1 MLKIGNQQTIN
12 FRFGFSQS
20 GSYVDP
26 LQEATPADVYA
37 SVVRGQNTVGN
48 IIHPVTSLLN
58 SSYRIT
64 NVTLVNYTN
73 NELFVA
79 TIELENEG
87 NYIEQYLSVGD
98 TVVIYGIGG
107 NYDGECEVVELI
119 DNYTVKISG
128 LSSVE
133 PDLDSFDSSKYYNR
147 LTKKSDF
154 YFKRVSSSEY
164 QFVYTVPEDLS
175 GGIYTAI
182 IQTTLNQRPQII
194 EHNFEVS
201 NQKLLKAGS
210 LIYKKVLNNT
220 VTLTTDYAHNLSVG
234 DLVSITETSNE
245 IDGSWYVSDIP
256 RNDQFSFELYRSIDE
271 GEFDINGSYIVNQ
284 TTGISGILSGPTS
297 GTAVSRKPV
306 YDFLQPNTTNSILL
320 LGHCDGL
327 ELNEITQIH
336 SMQEAV
342 NVLGADMNSPLLRG
356 VYDAFSCGAR
366 DIYVAAVAPM
376 SEYVDDISKRLT
388 TMDFLYSSEEGRN
401 LNFYE
406 KYYERLNT
414 TYDLIKGYE
423 LLDIVVPLETSI
435 IGTGDVD
442 FITQLAVYC
451 YSFNATTGYVQLGI
465 IGSRSNGMSDS
476 DILILESNPIFKNK
490 LTTYDSNG
498 LIETDIGRYIIP
510 IYGELTFSHLGFNK
524 SYTSSA
530 AAAYAG
536 SMSSNPVY
544 NGMIRKRMTGPY
556 SLFGANLT
564 KDSFARLDNLRINTV
579 YRSRKAMRG
588 YPYET
593 YISNDYTL
601 ANETSS
607 FTKAPQMRLVAM
619 VINEI
624 KTIGNDNL
632 GKNSED
638 RISIQVKTMLDIL
651 LKTRAIKDY
660 KLQTYASKTERGF
673 LIFEIELVSSLG
685 LKNISF
691 SVTTGPG
698 A

>member
-1 MLKIGNQQTIN
+1 MLKVGNQQTVN

-26 LQEATPADVYA
+26 LQENTPADIYA

-48 IIHPVTSLLN
+48 IIHPTTSLLN
-58 SSYRIT
+58 SSYRILD
-64 NVTLVNYTN
+64 VTLNSYSSSTFN
-73 NELFVA
+73 A
-79 TIELENEG
+79 TIELENVG
-87 NYIEQYLSVGD
+87 NYIEQYLAIGD
-98 TVVIYGIGG
+98 VVVIYGVGG
-107 NYDGECEVVELI
+107 NYNGECEVVEI
-119 DNYTVKISG
+119 VDNYTVTVTG
-128 LSSVE
+128 TSSIQ
-133 PDLDSFDSSKYYNR
+133 PNLNSFDSSKYYNR
-147 LTKKSDF
+147 LTKKNDF
-154 YFKRVSSSEY
+154 YFNRISDSEY

-175 GGIYTAI
+175 GGIYTVN

-194 EHNFEVS
+194 EHPFEVS
-201 NQKLLKAGS
+201 NEKILKAGA
-210 LIYKKVLNNT
+210 LIYKKVLDNL
-220 VTLTTDYAHNLSVG
+220 VTLTTDYAHNLSIG
-234 DLVSITETSNE
+234 DLVSVTETSNE

-256 RNDQFSFELYRSIDE
+256 RSDQFSFEFYRMVNE
-271 GEFDINGSYIVNQ
+271 GESNIIGSYIVNQ

-297 GTAVSRKPV
+297 GTAISKKPV
-306 YDFLQPNTTNSILL
+306 YDFLQPSTTNSILL

-336 SMQEAV
+336 SMQEAI

-356 VYDAFSCGAR
+356 VFDAFSCGAR
-366 DIYVAAVAPM
+366 DIFVAAVAPM
-376 SEYVDDISKRLT
+376 SEYVDDVSKRLT
-388 TMDFLYSSEEGRN
+388 AMDFLYSSEEGQN

-406 KYYERLNT
+406 KYYERLTT

-423 LLDIVVPLETSI
+423 MLDIVVPLETSI
-435 IGTGDVD
+435 IGTGNVD
-442 FITQLAVYC
+442 FITQLALYC
-451 YSFNATTGYVQLGI
+451 YNFNATTGYVQLGI

-476 DILILESNPIFKNK
+476 DILILESNSIFKNK

-510 IYGELTFSHLGFNK
+510 VYGELTFNHLGFNK

-536 SMSSNPVY
+536 TMSSNPVY

-556 SLFGANLT
+556 SVFGVNLT
-564 KDSFARLDNLRINTV
+564 KDSFARLDNLGINTV
-579 YRSRKAMRG
+579 YRNRKAMRG
-588 YPYET
+588 FPYET

-601 ANETSS
+601 ANPTST
-607 FTKAPQMRLVAM
+607 FVKAPQMRLVAM
-619 VINEI
+619 VINEV
-624 KTIGNDNL
+624 KTIGNYNL

-638 RISIQVKTMLDIL
+638 RITTQVKTMLDIL

-660 KLQTYASKTERGF
+660 NMQTYASKTERGF
-673 LIFEIELVSSLG
+673 LIFEIELISSLG
-685 LKNISF
+685 LKNINF